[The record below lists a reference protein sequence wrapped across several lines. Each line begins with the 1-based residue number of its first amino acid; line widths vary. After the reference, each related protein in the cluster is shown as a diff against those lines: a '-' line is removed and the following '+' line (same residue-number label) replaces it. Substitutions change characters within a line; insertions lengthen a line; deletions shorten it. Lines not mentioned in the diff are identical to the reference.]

1 MTVMKKTVDSPP
13 WKRRNA
19 GEHNHVLGRWST
31 LQGAERHAKSL
42 ASAADPEYRDCSF
55 PGAEREAK
63 LLAAKDSQ
71 VIAMPRVLPNP
82 STRTSRSIKRAVLVW
97 LFGCSPC
104 QAAVGIGC

>member
-42 ASAADPEYRDCSF
+42 AGAADPEYRDCSF

-71 VIAMPRVLPNP
+71 VIAMPRERGRDAHYWAPP
-82 STRTSRSIKRAVLVW
+82 AQIRTCPIKA
-97 LFGCSPC
+97 FGSHLRLN
-104 QAAVGIGC
+104 